1 MCYGRLH
8 VEVQILQLINLTNI
22 ILPFGQAGFSRVAG
36 RGEILNK
43 ILYGGEG
50 GLSHSPTPYPFIYHF
65 GQKRYTP
72 FVYLLLISGTLYL
85 FYFIHFATTNVQRK
99 EEKNALQN
107 RSGVEALNRNHRAYN
122 IRLPQSQLMMAT
134 HAQL

>member
-1 MCYGRLH
+1 MG
-8 VEVQILQLINLTNI
+8 
-22 ILPFGQAGFSRVAG
+22 G
-36 RGEILNK
+36 RGVCPIVQPLTLLYTILDRK
-43 ILYGGEG
+43 D
-50 GLSHSPTPYPFIYHF
+50 
-65 GQKRYTP
+65 TP

>member
-1 MCYGRLH
+1 MCYQRLH

-65 GQKRYTP
+65 GQKRYP
-72 FVYLLLISGTLYL
+72 FRIPFIDKWYPL
-85 FYFIHFATTNVQRK
+85 FILNSFCHNKCTKKGRK
-99 EEKNALQN
+99 KMHSRTEVVLK
-107 RSGVEALNRNHRAYN
+107 
-122 IRLPQSQLMMAT
+122 P
-134 HAQL
+134 

>member
-1 MCYGRLH
+1 M
-8 VEVQILQLINLTNI
+8 
-22 ILPFGQAGFSRVAG
+22 AG

-43 ILYGGEG
+43 ILYRGAGEVCPIVQP
-50 GLSHSPTPYPFIYHF
+50 LTLLYTILDR
-65 GQKRYTP
+65 KDTP

-99 EEKNALQN
+99 EEKKNALQN

-122 IRLPQSQLMMAT
+122 IRPSSITTHDGYTCSAMTINSKKRMDEDTSKEEVQSVCKFNKC
-134 HAQL
+134 